1 MKPRPSLLIL
11 CAAALGTPGFSKPL
25 KIELPPE
32 TAGFKPGPGAEVATG
47 QCLACH
53 SAEYITTQ
61 PPLPASFWKASIEK
75 MQKKY
80 GAQLS
85 PEQAQALVDYLAQS
99 VAAPEKK

>member
-1 MKPRPSLLIL
+1 MKTRLSLLL
-11 CAAALGTPGFSKPL
+11 CAAALSAPGFSKPL

-32 TAGFKPGPGAEVATG
+32 AAGFKPGPGAELATG

-75 MQKKY
+75 MRTKY
-80 GAQLS
+80 GAQIA
-85 PEQAQALVDYLAQS
+85 PDQAQALVDYLAQPA
-99 VAAPEKK
+99 AAPEKK

>member
-1 MKPRPSLLIL
+1 MKTRLSLLL
-11 CAAALGTPGFSKPL
+11 CAAVLSAPGFSKPL

-32 TAGFKPGPGAEVATG
+32 TAGFKPGPGAELATG

-61 PPLPASFWKASIEK
+61 PPMPASFWKASIEK

-80 GAQLS
+80 GAQIS
-85 PEQAQALVDYLAQS
+85 PDQTQALVEYFAQS
-99 VAAPEKK
+99 SANPDRR

>member
-1 MKPRPSLLIL
+1 MKTRLSLLL
-11 CAAALGTPGFSKPL
+11 CAAALSASAFSKPL

-32 TAGFKPGPGAEVATG
+32 TAVFKPGPGAELATG

-85 PEQAQALVDYLAQS
+85 PGQAQALVDYLAQPS
-99 VAAPEKK
+99 AAPEKQ

>member
-1 MKPRPSLLIL
+1 MKTRLSLLL
-11 CAAALGTPGFSKPL
+11 CAAALSTPGFSKPL

-32 TAGFKPGPGAEVATG
+32 TARFKPGPGAELATA

-85 PEQAQALVDYLAQS
+85 PDQTQALVDYLAPS
-99 VAAPEKK
+99 SAAPDKK

>member
-1 MKPRPSLLIL
+1 MKTRISLLL
-11 CAAALGTPGFSKPL
+11 CAAALSAPGFSKPL

-32 TAGFKPGPGAEVATG
+32 TAGFKPGPGAELATG

-75 MQKKY
+75 MRTNY
-80 GAQLS
+80 GAQIA
-85 PEQAQALVDYLAQS
+85 PDQAQALVDYLAQPA
-99 VAAPEKK
+99 AAPERK